1 MKMTKITFD
10 YMDTCK
16 IRINLDKTSYMKIGN
31 PKIIDKQ
38 MIINGTK
45 ISEVYSMTIL
55 VYNLHHKTKI
65 MVSIIKQ

>member
-16 IRINLDKTSYMKIGN
+16 IKINLDKTSYMKIGN